1 MKTPDMAK
9 ENNFVL
15 REAAKAAQMGYFDHL
30 SAGGK
35 CDPAEERWIEA
46 LTAGADAIT
55 KVAVL
60 ESRLAQVEKELKF
73 KEKCLEWR
81 YRDIAKG
88 EDMLDEYAA
97 KLAQVERERDVA
109 VADFTQYVNYGERE
123 CNLCRHNE
131 EVCLDC
137 TWEWRG
143 VKSNED
149 RRNQASNK

>member
-35 CDPAEERWIEA
+35 GDPAEERWIEA

-88 EDMLDEYAA
+88 EDLLDEYAA
-97 KLAQVERERDVA
+97 KLAQVERERDELLK
-109 VADFTQYVNYGERE
+109 ER
-123 CNLCRHNE
+123 CS
-131 EVCLDC
+131 
-137 TWEWRG
+137 
-143 VKSNED
+143 K
-149 RRNQASNK
+149 